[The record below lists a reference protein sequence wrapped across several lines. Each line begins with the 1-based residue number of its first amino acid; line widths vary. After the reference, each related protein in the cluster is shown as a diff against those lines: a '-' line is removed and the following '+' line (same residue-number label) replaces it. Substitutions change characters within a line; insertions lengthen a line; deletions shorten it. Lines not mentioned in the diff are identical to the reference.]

1 MNLSLK
7 FLKNVAAAGM
17 IKIFEIISIIE
28 KLNPPSSGENPFL
41 IMYILADS
49 VSIFKIIILTASI

>member
-1 MNLSLK
+1 
-7 FLKNVAAAGM
+7 M
-17 IKIFEIISIIE
+17 IKVFEIISIIE

-49 VSIFKIIILTASI
+49 VSIFKIMILIASI